1 MSVSYHLIPVDKN
14 TESFVDSNGHSMS
27 LKNDFS
33 LFAELM
39 INFPDQFLP
48 YFGKHEL
55 YFDFIFSLQKSEK
68 SEITYQPENLKKLFT
83 ELLEIL
89 KTRNGFPIPSF
100 NYFNFEDIMELTFL
114 YAYIDGS
121 ELNKIVEE
129 KSYSAALQYEISI
142 SFDKWNNYSIVK
154 RNFEQGKTGI
164 SIESESGA
172 RFSSYLDVNF
182 FPGVIRVNGTT
193 NSINLGKEI
202 SEVSFVLKTPYEH
215 LYPMFHNLIEVCDFC
230 IERNYGIKSF
240 VSY

>member
-14 TESFVDSNGHSMS
+14 TESFVDTNGQSIS

-89 KTRNGFPIPSF
+89 KTRDGFPIPSF
-100 NYFNFEDIMELTFL
+100 KYFNFDDIMELTFL

-142 SFDKWNNYSIVK
+142 SFDKWNNYSMVK
-154 RNFEQGKTGI
+154 GIFEQGKTGVDVK
-164 SIESESGA
+164 SESGT
-172 RFSSYLDVNF
+172 RFTSYLDVNA
-182 FPGVIRVNGTT
+182 FPGTIQVNGITR
-193 NSINLGKEI
+193 SIYLEKEVKQ
-202 SEVSFVLKTPYEH
+202 VSLVLKTPYEH
-215 LYPMFHNLIEVCDFC
+215 LFPMFSNLIEVCDFC
-230 IERNYGIKSF
+230 IERNYGLKSY
-240 VSY
+240 VSG